1 MGHGYRDREECLI
14 YAIEFILTMWAAM
27 SVRAINRNAKWGLES
42 GITCNICFL
51 TWWVMT
57 GQIGFFVG
65 DLIFSAMYS
74 REIYLKY
81 RSRYAK

>member
-1 MGHGYRDREECLI
+1 MTYLI
-14 YAIEFILTMWAAM
+14 ELTLTIWAAL

-51 TWWVMT
+51 TWWLMT
-57 GQIGFFVG
+57 GQFGFFIG

-81 RSRYAK
+81 RRKYAK

>member
-1 MGHGYRDREECLI
+1 MTYLI
-14 YAIEFILTMWAAM
+14 ELTLTIWAAL
-27 SVRAINRNAKWGLES
+27 SVRAINRNTKWGLES

-51 TWWVMT
+51 TWWLMT
-57 GQIGFFVG
+57 GQFGFFIG

-81 RSRYAK
+81 KE

>member
-1 MGHGYRDREECLI
+1 MTYLI
-14 YAIEFILTMWAAM
+14 ELTLTIWAAL

-42 GITCNICFL
+42 GITCNLCFL
-51 TWWVMT
+51 TWWLMT
-57 GQIGFFVG
+57 GQFGFFIG

-81 RSRYAK
+81 RSIHEK

>member
-1 MGHGYRDREECLI
+1 MTYLI
-14 YAIEFILTMWAAM
+14 ELTLTIWAAL

-51 TWWVMT
+51 TWWLMT
-57 GQIGFFVG
+57 GQFGFFIG

-81 RSRYAK
+81 RSQPNEPL